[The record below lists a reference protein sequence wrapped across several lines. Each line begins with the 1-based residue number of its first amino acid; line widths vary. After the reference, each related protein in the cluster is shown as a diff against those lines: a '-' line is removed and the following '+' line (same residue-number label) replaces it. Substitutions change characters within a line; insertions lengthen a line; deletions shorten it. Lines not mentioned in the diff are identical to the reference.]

1 MVTNFFL
8 VTYALVNYSVFA
20 WDISKSPG
28 WRPTFKYYHPY
39 LCLFATVQS
48 IGLMFLINWVYAVVT
63 IAVGAICYKYID
75 SRNPNV
81 NWGTTVESALY
92 LKGCKI
98 ALKYQA
104 MNTEHAKIAR
114 PTFLMMLYDDNQNDV
129 LTLFNL
135 AKYIN
140 YSQGLIMI
148 GHVLIGD
155 LNDDEISKDY
165 VAKRKNY
172 LNYNLSPDV
181 IKHCIMECCIAK
193 TPQEG
198 TKSIIQLAGMGAM
211 QPNVFMIKIDQ
222 DIGNLNLDNSL
233 DREEPIWF
241 TNLTSAIY
249 SGLGIIMVP
258 KDFSLLNIINMHDE
272 EAPAAAPNSTEA
284 TNYIDIWW
292 LFDDGGLTILTGYL
306 LTKHKK
312 FKDYKLRI
320 MALDE
325 IGFEDQTD
333 MVHLVDRMRIDAE
346 IVHVQSSEI
355 DNLVTPKGN
364 PDPKSP
370 SVQIVMQPDTPAAK
384 KSNAEVSHDV
394 SKDSKQKSV
403 TIAEE
408 SQFTYAASP
417 GDKHSEHS
425 NVTHTHEI
433 SEMSKEHTNTTS
445 NDTGSND
452 TMLDHESS
460 MEETPLIEEK
470 SETSKD
476 GQEGGNTF
484 KRKRRRKV
492 SEFAISKM
500 EKYKRVGE
508 TIQKYSKDAKLCLIT
523 MPYPRK
529 KFEWWEFSHII
540 HDLTPRDVPSIFVRG
555 TQDQVLTFAF

>member
-1 MVTNFFL
+1 M
-8 VTYALVNYSVFA
+8 
-20 WDISKSPG
+20 G
-28 WRPTFKYYHPY
+28 
-39 LCLFATVQS
+39 
-48 IGLMFLINWVYAVVT
+48 
-63 IAVGAICYKYID
+63 
-75 SRNPNV
+75 
-81 NWGTTVESALY
+81 
-92 LKGCKI
+92 
-98 ALKYQA
+98 
-104 MNTEHAKIAR
+104 
-114 PTFLMMLYDDNQNDV
+114 
-129 LTLFNL
+129 
-135 AKYIN
+135 
-140 YSQGLIMI
+140 
-148 GHVLIGD
+148 
-155 LNDDEISKDY
+155 
-165 VAKRKNY
+165 KRKNY

-181 IKHCIMECCIAK
+181 IKHCIMECCISK
-193 TPQEG
+193 TPQDG

-258 KDFSLLNIINMHDE
+258 KDFSLLKIISMHDE
-272 EAPAAAPNSTEA
+272 EDTSSVPVADKK

-346 IVHVQSSEI
+346 IVHVQSSDI
-355 DNLVTPKGN
+355 DHLVTPKAV
-364 PDPKSP
+364 DPKSP
-370 SVQIVMQPDTPAAK
+370 SVQIVMQPDTPAAV
-384 KSNAEVSHDV
+384 KSSIDNSEMTDDT
-394 SKDSKQKSV
+394 SKDAKSV
-403 TIAEE
+403 TIADE
-408 SQFTYAASP
+408 SQFKYENGP
-417 GDKHSEHS
+417 GDKTEHS
-425 NVTHTHEI
+425 NVEH
-433 SEMSKEHTNTTS
+433 SEMTKEHTNDDHS
-445 NDTGSND
+445 NDTQSND
-452 TMLDHESS
+452 TMIEPSVDS
-460 MEETPLIEEK
+460 TPMMEEK

-476 GQEGGNTF
+476 GPSEGNTF
-484 KRKRRRKV
+484 KRKRRSKV
-492 SEFAISKM
+492 SEFAIGKM

-508 TIQKYSKDAKLCLIT
+508 TIQKYSKDAKLCLVT

-540 HDLTPRDVPSIFVRG
+540 HDLTPKDVPSIFVRG

>member
-1 MVTNFFL
+1 M
-8 VTYALVNYSVFA
+8 
-20 WDISKSPG
+20 G
-28 WRPTFKYYHPY
+28 
-39 LCLFATVQS
+39 
-48 IGLMFLINWVYAVVT
+48 YAVVT
-63 IAVGAICYKYID
+63 IAIGAMCYKYIE

-92 LKGCKI
+92 LRGCKI

-148 GHVLIGD
+148 GHVIVGD
-155 LNDDEISKDY
+155 LNSSAVANEY
-165 VAKRKNY
+165 VAKRKDY

-181 IKHCIMECCIAK
+181 IKHCIMECCIA
-193 TPQEG
+193 PNAQQG
-198 TKSIIQLAGMGAM
+198 TQSIIQLAGMGAM

-222 DIGNLNLDNSL
+222 DVDHLNLDNSI
-233 DREEPIWF
+233 DREEPLWL

-258 KDFSLLNIINMHDE
+258 KDFSLLKIIPDMHAEDDSNGVADSKKKVE
-272 EAPAAAPNSTEA
+272 K
-284 TNYIDIWW
+284 YIDIWW

-346 IVHVQSSEI
+346 IVHVQST
-355 DNLVTPKGN
+355 DTGRPLVTPKN
-364 PDPKSP
+364 PTSP
-370 SVQIVMQPDTPAAK
+370 SVQIVMEPDTPAAGGK
-384 KSNAEVSHDV
+384 RSDSDK
-394 SKDSKQKSV
+394 SKDAKSV
-403 TIAEE
+403 TIADD
-408 SQFTYAASP
+408 SQFKYNKGTV
-417 GDKHSEHS
+417 EHS
-425 NVTHTHEI
+425 NDTHT
-433 SEMSKEHTNTTS
+433 EHSDITQFTMHSDAPKDHSQNHSDDSPAQS
-445 NDTGSND
+445 NQTRIEPSVDSIQ
-452 TMLDHESS
+452 L
-460 MEETPLIEEK
+460 EEK
-470 SETSKD
+470 SQTSSENSKE
-476 GQEGGNTF
+476 EGNEFT
-484 KRKRRRKV
+484 RKRRRKV
-492 SEFAISKM
+492 SEFAVSKM

-508 TIQKYSKDAKLCLIT
+508 TIERYSKDAKLCLIT

-540 HDLTPRDVPSIFVRG
+540 HDLTPKEVPSIFVRG